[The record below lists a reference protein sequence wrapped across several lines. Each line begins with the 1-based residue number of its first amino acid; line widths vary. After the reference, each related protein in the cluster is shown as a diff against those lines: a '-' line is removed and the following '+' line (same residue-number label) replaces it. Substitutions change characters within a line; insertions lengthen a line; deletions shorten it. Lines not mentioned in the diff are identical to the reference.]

1 MPCRATRPRHVDDAS
16 LCTRQVEESAASV
29 RSCAA
34 EAAAASAAIV
44 EASARAASLAA
55 QLQGVLGEVKRETE
69 SRRETLL
76 KRHAELTGQL
86 GALRRVADEE
96 GGSLWGGLHSLHSE
110 LVSELPGLLRS
121 LEECASQLHG
131 SVSAS
136 DLSAEL
142 GRQQARLGWRGHA
155 RLARRRDF
163 AGPPTP
169 QADQLLRA
177 HVELVQFRASA
188 LELMVL
194 RGGQTEGWHAPSRG
208 SVSSGVVSS
217 GDGDG
222 VRAAAGN
229 TGAHSDGL
237 AALASRWLQGL
248 SFYGASAGTGAPPP
262 PKAKV
267 KILSRRLSQAWT
279 QELQAAQE
287 PGQPGPP
294 SPTPSFSGLHGA
306 AFIAHD
312 YTQRKRPTAE
322 TFPWWDARDEE
333 GSGGGDSAPGSV
345 VEKVSEMQMVGGFR
359 SSAYSRLD

>member
-16 LCTRQVEESAASV
+16 LCTRQVEESAASI
-29 RSCAA
+29 RSCVA

-55 QLQGVLGEVKRETE
+55 QLQGVIGEVKRETE

-142 GRQQARLGWRGHA
+142 GRQQA
-155 RLARRRDF
+155 
-163 AGPPTP
+163 
-169 QADQLLRA
+169 DQLLRA

-194 RGGQTEGWHAPSRG
+194 RGGQTEAWHAHPSRG

-222 VRAAAGN
+222 ARAAAGN

-248 SFYGASAGTGAPPP
+248 SSYGASAGTGAPPP

-287 PGQPGPP
+287 PGQPGQPGSP

-345 VEKVSEMQMVGGFR
+345 VEKVSEMVGGFR

>member
-1 MPCRATRPRHVDDAS
+1 MVC
-16 LCTRQVEESAASV
+16 
-29 RSCAA
+29 
-34 EAAAASAAIV
+34 
-44 EASARAASLAA
+44 
-55 QLQGVLGEVKRETE
+55 
-69 SRRETLL
+69 
-76 KRHAELTGQL
+76 
-86 GALRRVADEE
+86 
-96 GGSLWGGLHSLHSE
+96 
-110 LVSELPGLLRS
+110 GLLSRN
-121 LEECASQLHG
+121 
-131 SVSAS
+131 
-136 DLSAEL
+136 
-142 GRQQARLGWRGHA
+142 RGA
-155 RLARRRDF
+155 C
-163 AGPPTP
+163 
-169 QADQLLRA
+169 
-177 HVELVQFRASA
+177 
-188 LELMVL
+188 
-194 RGGQTEGWHAPSRG
+194 
-208 SVSSGVVSS
+208 
-217 GDGDG
+217 